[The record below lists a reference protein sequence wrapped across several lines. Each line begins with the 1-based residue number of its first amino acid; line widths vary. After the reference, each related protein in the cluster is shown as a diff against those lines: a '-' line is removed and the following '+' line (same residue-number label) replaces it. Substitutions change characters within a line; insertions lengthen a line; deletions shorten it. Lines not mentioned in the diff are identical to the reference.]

1 MKYLDLFSGV
11 GGFRAAFE
19 QIPGM
24 ECVGHCEIDPHADK
38 SYRALFNTEGEWFCN
53 DARQIDTGQLP
64 DFDLVCGGFP
74 CQSFSIAGH
83 RKGFEDTRG
92 TLFFEIARVLRAQ
105 KPPFVLLE
113 NVPGLLSHDKGR
125 TFNVILGTLS
135 GMGYHVEWQ
144 VLNSKDH
151 GVPQSRNRVFIVG
164 YLGAGCAGKILPI
177 LGANG
182 TSLIQILGGPQGSKV
197 YDPSGASCT
206 LKAATGGFGGRTG
219 LYAIGFN
226 RKDGITHELKEAYA
240 LNASNFRGLNRNQ
253 NQNAVMVIDNGQ
265 LTIDNDAA
273 KDDGMQFIDLCVGNP
288 KLTKNARCITANYGK
303 TSLAYHRGERSGVLE
318 TDTACAVLTPD
329 RENMRQ
335 QGRRIKSPEEPMFT
349 LTAQDKHGVLLIKE
363 ATKCGFKEANTGDSV
378 DLSYATSNTRRGR
391 VGRDIAHT
399 LDTGSTQGVVTLSG
413 RIRRLTPR
421 ECFRLQ
427 GFREDQIDKI
437 LTITSD
443 SQAYKQ
449 AGNGVT
455 VNVVYAIG
463 LRIKAA
469 WDEMRAGDGIC

>member
-1 MKYLDLFSGV
+1 MRKPTIFLRICSASSFRYRRKVNRNLKYLDLFSGV

-24 ECVGHCEIDPHADK
+24 VCAGHCEIDPHADK

-64 DFDLVCGGFP
+64 DFDLICGGFP

-83 RKGFEDTRG
+83 RKGFDDTRG
-92 TLFFEIARVLRAQ
+92 TLFFEIARILRAK

-113 NVPGLLSHDKGR
+113 NVPGLLSHDQGG
-125 TFNVILGTLS
+125 TFNVILGALS
-135 GMGYHVEWQ
+135 ELGYHVEWQ

-182 TSLIQILGGPQGSKV
+182 TPLIQILGGPQGSKV

-219 LYAIGFN
+219 LYAVGFN
-226 RKDGITHELKEAYA
+226 RKDGVTHELKEAYA

-253 NQNAVMVIDNGQ
+253 NQNAV
-265 LTIDNDAA
+265 LET
-273 KDDGMQFIDLCVGNP
+273 DDSCFIDLCAGNP
-288 KLTKNARCITANYGK
+288 KLTDKARCVTANYGK
-303 TSLAYHRGERSGVLE
+303 TTLAYHKGERSGIL
-318 TDTACAVLTPD
+318 
-329 RENMRQ
+329 
-335 QGRRIKSPEEPMFT
+335 
-349 LTAQDKHGVLLIKE
+349 HIKE
-363 ATKCGFKEANTGDSV
+363 ATHKGYKEANIGDSV
-378 DLSYATSNTRRGR
+378 DLAYATSNTRRGR

-437 LTITSD
+437 LAITSD

-463 LRIKAA
+463 VRIKTV
-469 WDEMRAGDGIC
+469 WDELYAESAGDTVC